1 MNNEKEEQYII
12 PHNYVDG
19 GKILGFIERESLI
32 TALVW
37 IVPLTFL
44 NFRFI
49 PVSVDIRIFIF
60 IILICPPTIILLTG
74 LGGETVLDF
83 LRYYRRFLSNRKVYL
98 YEKGGYEE

>member
-1 MNNEKEEQYII
+1 MNYEKEELYII

-19 GKILGFIERESLI
+19 GKILGSIERESLI
-32 TALVW
+32 AALVW
-37 IVPLTFL
+37 LVPLTFL
-44 NFRFI
+44 NFRFF

-98 YEKGGYEE
+98 YEKGGY